1 MIIITSGN
9 YGEIVNYGYGKTYV
23 HGNMDLK

>member
-1 MIIITSGN
+1 MIRITSGN